1 MKPNISHWTFREG
14 AAVWGLTFSAQFN
27 YANLLTSMMFNLLAG
42 DLGEKGE
49 RGVTE
54 RGPIGAA
61 GAPGLP
67 GRGGLWPHVT
77 SFLRPQL
84 LLSEKSLVLLS
95 LASQSE
101 FLPVYILAGLQPTPV
116 LQSFSSSST
125 PGKPGRPAYGR
136 DGRDGDR
143 GPRGTAGVAGV
154 PGPPGTPGVNGYCE
168 SSQCILPM
176 VASPVSAKDSSMKG
190 PSEMWRGGKIE
201 RLKGKKERENLY
213 RWFHLFSLFFLKKS
227 KTI

>member
-1 MKPNISHWTFREG
+1 M
-14 AAVWGLTFSAQFN
+14 
-27 YANLLTSMMFNLLAG
+27 
-42 DLGEKGE
+42 
-49 RGVTE
+49 
-54 RGPIGAA
+54 
-61 GAPGLP
+61 
-67 GRGGLWPHVT
+67 T

-190 PSEMWRGGKIE
+190 PSEM
-201 RLKGKKERENLY
+201 
-213 RWFHLFSLFFLKKS
+213 
-227 KTI
+227 